1 MVGVGGEC
9 SGCFLRYSRP
19 NLIRTICL
27 VFAVL
32 VAAATFHRTRFANR
46 QWKRTTLAVLLF
58 IIVAAGLF
66 LGAGY
71 FDHFAEKRATADS
84 GTVKE
89 PQIQSSL
96 SAEQI
101 AEEIAKK
108 LPRPTHEKEIVEQH
122 TIKPTVTA
130 VVGRHSDIPRNSPTL
145 QTHERPPTL
154 SDLFNGDFSNAARV
168 ADKEFDFKWS
178 DGTASHIK
186 PQTYLD
192 FPAKTEFIGFYVSA
206 SKIESE
212 TKSFN
217 ACLQLAEAVEQII
230 DDLPKH
236 HDFTGGYIGERTT
249 LRELTFSGRVFLYH
263 EDFLSIP
270 QKADII
276 KAYSRRGLDV
286 QFRGPDYLAIQMI
299 AWHREHD
306 KKQ

>member
-1 MVGVGGEC
+1 MGRGKRESSQDSDWNARVVSKFKHPWWGWVV
-9 SGCFLRYSRP
+9 SALAAFFATLAP

-192 FPAKTEFIGFYVSA
+192 FPANSSSR
-206 SKIESE
+206 SK
-212 TKSFN
+212 
-217 ACLQLAEAVEQII
+217 
-230 DDLPKH
+230 
-236 HDFTGGYIGERTT
+236 
-249 LRELTFSGRVFLYH
+249 
-263 EDFLSIP
+263 LSLLLFK
-270 QKADII
+270 QW
-276 KAYSRRGLDV
+276 LDTS
-286 QFRGPDYLAIQMI
+286 LC
-299 AWHREHD
+299 
-306 KKQ
+306 